1 MPDTKALDSYEIVI
15 GTLVTRVD
23 IFWEEGQ
30 FVPTYRIS
38 LANISPTTKLILEK
52 IRREFISQVALGVLE
67 VTSEEGVDIIRQKFE
82 AEIKILISRYFA
94 NLDEKTMNMLINYII
109 RQNLGLGDIE
119 IVLRDANLEEIVVNG
134 ADEPVW
140 VYHRKHGWLKTNIIL
155 ESESKV
161 RHYATMI
168 GRDVGKDIT
177 LLNPLLDAHLLTGD
191 RVNATLN
198 PISTHGNTITIRK
211 FSEKPWTIT
220 DLINS
225 KTMTVESA
233 ALIWLAMQNELS
245 ILIAGGTGSGKT
257 STLNVIS
264 NFFPPNQRIIS
275 IEDTREI
282 TLPKTLHWVP
292 MATRLANPE
301 GKGEITMLDLVVN
314 SLRQRPDRIIV
325 GEIRRQRE
333 AEVLFE
339 AMHTGHSVYATI
351 HANNAKET
359 VDRLTNPPINLPKNV
374 LGALSLLL
382 VQNRNRRTGKRR
394 TLQIA
399 ELTETGDPNVL
410 MQLDVQSDTLKK
422 VGDMKRTRETLH
434 LYTGLTNEE
443 IDKDLAGKTEILKW
457 IVKNNINNVHDI
469 GIIMAKYY
477 VGEVD
482 VKKLDVLLE
491 TIHRAHASEKG
502 GNRHG

>member
-1 MPDTKALDSYEIVI
+1 MPETKVLDSYEIVL
-15 GTLVTRVD
+15 GTLITRVD
-23 IFWEEGQ
+23 IFWEGDQ

-52 IRREFISQVALGVLE
+52 IRREFISQVALGALD
-67 VTSEEGVDIIRQKFE
+67 VTTEEGVDIIRRKFE
-82 AEIKILISRYFA
+82 AEIRILIGKYFA
-94 NLDEKTMNMLINYII
+94 NLDEKTLNMLINYII

-119 IVLRDANLEEIVVNG
+119 ILLRDANLEEIVVNA

-140 VYHRKHGWLKTNIIL
+140 VYHRKHGWLRTNIFLDTEAKI
-155 ESESKV
+155 
-161 RHYATMI
+161 RHYSTMI

-177 LLNPLLDAHLLTGD
+177 LLNPLLDAHLLSGD
-191 RVNATLN
+191 RVNATLH
-198 PISTHGNTITIRK
+198 PISTKGNTITIRK
-211 FSEKPWTIT
+211 FAEKPWTIT
-220 DLINS
+220 DLIKSN
-225 KTMTVESA
+225 TMNVEA
-233 ALIWLAMQNELS
+233 AAFIWLAMQNELS

-282 TLPKTLHWVP
+282 TLPNTLHWVP
-292 MATRLANPE
+292 MATRLPNPE
-301 GKGEITMLDLVVN
+301 GKGEVTMLDLVVN

-359 VDRLTNPPINLPKNV
+359 IDRLTNPPINLPKNV

-382 VQNRNRRTGKRR
+382 VQNRNRRTGRRR

-399 ELTETGDPNVL
+399 EITDTGDATII
-410 MQLDVQSDTLKK
+410 MQLDVHSDVLKK
-422 VGDMKRTRETLH
+422 VGPMKRIRETLK
-434 LYTGLTNEE
+434 LYTGLSDQE
-443 IDKDLAGKTEILKW
+443 IDKDLAEKAEIIRWL
-457 IVKNNINNVHDI
+457 VKNDINNVHDI
-469 GIIMAKYY
+469 GLVMAKYY
-477 VGEVD
+477 IGD
-482 VKKLDVLLE
+482 VNVKNLDQL
-491 TIHRAHASEKG
+491 HAVIKRVREAEKTAEKTG
-502 GNRHG
+502 

>member
-1 MPDTKALDSYEIVI
+1 MPETKALESYEIVI

-23 IFWEEGQ
+23 IFWEDGQ
-30 FVPTYRIS
+30 FVPRYKIS

-52 IRREFISQVALGVLE
+52 IRREFISQVALGVLD
-67 VTSEEGVDIIRQKFE
+67 VTSEEGVDLIRKKFE
-82 AEIKILISRYFA
+82 AEIKLLIGRYFA
-94 NLDEKTMNMLINYII
+94 NLDEKTMNMLLNYII

-119 IVLRDANLEEIVVNG
+119 ILLRDANLEEIVVNN
-134 ADEPVW
+134 AEEPVW
-140 VYHRKHGWLKTNIIL
+140 VYHRKHGWLQTNVIL
-155 ESESKV
+155 ENEAKI
-161 RHYATMI
+161 RHYSTMI

-191 RVNATLN
+191 RVNATLH
-198 PISTHGNTITIRK
+198 PISTKGNTITIRK
-211 FSEKPWTIT
+211 FAEKPWTIT
-220 DLINS
+220 NLIKSN
-225 KTMTVESA
+225 TINVEA
-233 ALIWLAMQNELS
+233 AAFLWQAMQNELS

-257 STLNVIS
+257 SALNVIS

-282 TLPKTLHWVP
+282 TLPQTLHWVP

-314 SLRQRPDRIIV
+314 SLRQRPDRILV

-351 HANNAKET
+351 HANNARET
-359 VDRLTNPPINLPKNV
+359 IDRLTNPPINLPKNV

-394 TLQIA
+394 TFQIA
-399 ELTETGDPNVL
+399 ELTETGDATII
-410 MQLDVQSDTLKK
+410 MQLDVHTDTLKK
-422 VGDMKRTRETLH
+422 VGDMKRTRETLR
-434 LYTGLTNEE
+434 LYTGMSDEE
-443 IDKDLAGKTEILKW
+443 IAKDLEEKTAIIQWLVTND
-457 IVKNNINNVHDI
+457 IDNVHDI
-469 GIIMAKYY
+469 GLIMAKYY
-477 VGEVD
+477 IGEVN
-482 VKKLDVLLE
+482 VKNLDALRAVLKRDA
-491 TIHRAHASEKG
+491 TAIASRKA
-502 GNRHG
+502 